1 MPSNLQV
8 PVVAEVIEYLP
19 AKLAFHFLYELL
31 HEEFKRL
38 EVNAL
43 DCFGLI
49 VIFVDYYLLESGNM
63 SLLEVLIKHFFL
75 QVDQILV
82 IHDAIT
88 VCIANAEYSQESFL
102 VVWFQALFDGVVQWS
117 YWVEDCTLSR
127 SNDVYQVERY
137 LGRAFQSHLD
147 LLELLI
153 VVVE

>member
-1 MPSNLQV
+1 MRVDCLKHFKQLLKVLNGIGSQLEASCSPQYLLTDRFVVPYMPSDLQV
-8 PVVAEVIEYLP
+8 PVIAEVIEYLP

-31 HEEFKRL
+31 HEEFERF
-38 EVNAL
+38 EVDAL

-88 VCIANAEYSQESFL
+88 VCIANAEYS
-102 VVWFQALFDGVVQWS
+102 
-117 YWVEDCTLSR
+117 
-127 SNDVYQVERY
+127 
-137 LGRAFQSHLD
+137 
-147 LLELLI
+147 
-153 VVVE
+153 